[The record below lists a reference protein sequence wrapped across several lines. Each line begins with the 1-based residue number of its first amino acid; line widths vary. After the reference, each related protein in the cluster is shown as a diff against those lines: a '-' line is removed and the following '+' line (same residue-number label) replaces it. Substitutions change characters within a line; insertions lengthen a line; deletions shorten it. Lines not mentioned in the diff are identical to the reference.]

1 MIRDF
6 GAIALCILTAYL
18 VAIAAS
24 VDGIFF
30 SGIPIILL
38 CAIVSFVTHWM
49 IAAPS
54 LITSSEKYFDFT
66 GMVATLLVV
75 LTAMFALLSSGA
87 EASIRSVFVA
97 SFVSVWTLRLGI
109 FLYKRIVKAG
119 EDSRFRDIKK
129 SLPKFLMTWT
139 LSALWVFLTTVNA
152 ITLIALNP
160 LEPIGIFFIMGA
172 LLWLL
177 GFGFEVIADRQK
189 KYFSEQPKN
198 EGRFITQGLW
208 SVSRHPNYFG
218 EIILWAGI
226 AIISLPFLSGWQ
238 FVTLVSPVFVFLLL
252 TRISGLPFLEDKAE
266 KKWGED
272 KDYIEYKKRTPILVH
287 FLEKNINKFN
297 FTWLLKPLNTK

>member
-6 GAIALCILTAYL
+6 GAIALCVITAYI

-24 VDGIFF
+24 VDGAVFF
-30 SGIPIILL
+30 GLPAILF
-38 CAIVSFVTHWM
+38 CAIVSFATHWI
-49 IAAPS
+49 IAVPS

-66 GMVATLLVV
+66 GMIATLLVV
-75 LTAMFALLSSGA
+75 STAMFALMRLG
-87 EASIRSVFVA
+87 EQASIRSVFVA
-97 SFVSVWTLRLGI
+97 TFVSVWTLRLGI

-119 EDSRFRDIKK
+119 EDKRFRDIKK

-152 ITLIALNP
+152 ITIIALNP
-160 LEPIGIFFIMGA
+160 LEPIGVFFVVGTIFWF
-172 LLWLL
+172 L
-177 GFGFEVIADRQK
+177 GFVFEVVADRQK
-189 KYFSEQPKN
+189 KYFSEQPENKD
-198 EGRFITQGLW
+198 GFITHGLW

-218 EIILWAGI
+218 EIILWTGI

-238 FVTLVSPVFVFLLL
+238 FLTLVSPVFVFLLL

-272 KDYIEYKKRTPILVH
+272 KDYIEYKNKTPILVP
-287 FLEKNINKFN
+287 FFGKKQ
-297 FTWLLKPLNTK
+297 

>member
-6 GAIALCILTAYL
+6 GAIAFCILTAYL

-24 VDGIFF
+24 VDGAIF
-30 SGIPIILL
+30 SGLPVILL
-38 CAIVSFVTHWM
+38 CAIVSFATHWI
-49 IAAPS
+49 IAVPS

-66 GMVATLLVV
+66 GMVATLLLV
-75 LTAMFALLSSGA
+75 LTSMFALLSSGA

-97 SFVSVWTLRLGI
+97 TFVSVWTLRLGI

-119 EDSRFRDIKK
+119 EDRRFRDIKK

-152 ITLIALNP
+152 ITLITLNP
-160 LEPIGIFFIMGA
+160 LEPIGVFFVFGA

-189 KYFSEQPKN
+189 KHFSEQPENK
-198 EGRFITQGLW
+198 GRFITQGLW
-208 SVSRHPNYFG
+208 SISRHPNYFG
-218 EIILWAGI
+218 EIILWTGI

-238 FVTLVSPVFVFLLL
+238 FVTLVSPMFVFLLL
-252 TRISGLPFLEDKAE
+252 TRISGLPFLEEKAE
-266 KKWGED
+266 KKWGEN
-272 KDYIEYKKRTPILVH
+272 KDYIEYKKRTPILVP
-287 FLEKNINKFN
+287 FFGKKQQ
-297 FTWLLKPLNTK
+297 

>member
-24 VDGIFF
+24 VDGVFL

-38 CAIVSFVTHWM
+38 CAIVSFLTHWM

-109 FLYKRIVKAG
+109 FLYKRIVKVG
-119 EDSRFRDIKK
+119 EDTRFRDIKK

-238 FVTLVSPVFVFLLL
+238 YVTLVSPVFVFLLL

-272 KDYIEYKKRTPILVH
+272 KDYIEYKKRTPILVP
-287 FLEKNINKFN
+287 FFGKKNQ
-297 FTWLLKPLNTK
+297 

>member
-6 GAIALCILTAYL
+6 GAIALCILLAYL

-24 VDGIFF
+24 VDGVFF

-38 CAIVSFVTHWM
+38 CAIVSFSTHWM

-75 LTAMFALLSSGA
+75 LTAMFALLSS
-87 EASIRSVFVA
+87 EAQVSIRSVFVA

-119 EDSRFRDIKK
+119 EDIRFRDIKK

-238 FVTLVSPVFVFLLL
+238 YVTLVSPVFVFLLL

-272 KDYIEYKKRTPILVH
+272 KDYIEYKKRTPILVP
-287 FLEKNINKFN
+287 FFGKKNQ
-297 FTWLLKPLNTK
+297 

>member
-6 GAIALCILTAYL
+6 GAIALCILLAYL

-24 VDGIFF
+24 VDGVFF

-38 CAIVSFVTHWM
+38 CAIVSFLTHWM

-87 EASIRSVFVA
+87 QVSIRSVFVA

-129 SLPKFLMTWT
+129 SIPKFLMTWT

-272 KDYIEYKKRTPILVH
+272 KDYIEYKKRTPILVP
-287 FLEKNINKFN
+287 FFGKKNQ
-297 FTWLLKPLNTK
+297 

>member
-6 GAIALCILTAYL
+6 GAIALCILLAYL

-24 VDGIFF
+24 VDGVFF

-38 CAIVSFVTHWM
+38 CAIVSFLTHWM

-119 EDSRFRDIKK
+119 EDIRFRDIKK

-238 FVTLVSPVFVFLLL
+238 YVTLVSPVFVFLLL

-272 KDYIEYKKRTPILVH
+272 KDYIEYKKRTPILVPFFGKKH
-287 FLEKNINKFN
+287 Q
-297 FTWLLKPLNTK
+297 

>member
-6 GAIALCILTAYL
+6 GAIALCILLAYL

-24 VDGIFF
+24 VDGVFF

-38 CAIVSFVTHWM
+38 CAIVSFLTHWM

-87 EASIRSVFVA
+87 QLSIRSVFVA

-119 EDSRFRDIKK
+119 EDIRFRDIKK

-238 FVTLVSPVFVFLLL
+238 YVTLVSPVFVFLLL

-272 KDYIEYKKRTPILVH
+272 KDYIEYKKRTPILVP
-287 FLEKNINKFN
+287 FFGKKNQ
-297 FTWLLKPLNTK
+297 

>member
-24 VDGIFF
+24 VDGVFF

-38 CAIVSFVTHWM
+38 CAIVSFATHWT
-49 IAAPS
+49 IAVPS

-87 EASIRSVFVA
+87 QLSIRSVFVA

-119 EDSRFRDIKK
+119 EDIRFRDIKK

-238 FVTLVSPVFVFLLL
+238 YVTLVSPVFVFLLL

-272 KDYIEYKKRTPILVH
+272 KDYIEYKKRTPILVP
-287 FLEKNINKFN
+287 FFGKKQQ
-297 FTWLLKPLNTK
+297 

>member
-6 GAIALCILTAYL
+6 GAIALCILLAYL

-24 VDGIFF
+24 VDGVFF

-38 CAIVSFVTHWM
+38 CAIVSFLTHWM

-75 LTAMFALLSSGA
+75 LTAMFTLLSSGA
-87 EASIRSVFVA
+87 QASIRSVFVA

-119 EDSRFRDIKK
+119 EDIRFRDIKK

-238 FVTLVSPVFVFLLL
+238 YVTLVSPVFVFLLL

-272 KDYIEYKKRTPILVH
+272 KDYIEYKKRTPILVPFFGKKH
-287 FLEKNINKFN
+287 Q
-297 FTWLLKPLNTK
+297 

>member
-24 VDGIFF
+24 VDGVFL

-49 IAAPS
+49 IAVPS

-129 SLPKFLMTWT
+129 SIPKFLMTWT

-238 FVTLVSPVFVFLLL
+238 YVTLVSPVFVFLLL

-272 KDYIEYKKRTPILVH
+272 KDYIEYKKRTPILVPFFGKKH
-287 FLEKNINKFN
+287 Q
-297 FTWLLKPLNTK
+297 

>member
-6 GAIALCILTAYL
+6 GAIALCILLAYL

-24 VDGIFF
+24 VDGVFF

-38 CAIVSFVTHWM
+38 CAIVSFLTHWM

-87 EASIRSVFVA
+87 QVSIRSVFVA

-119 EDSRFRDIKK
+119 EDTRFRDIKK

-238 FVTLVSPVFVFLLL
+238 YVTLVSPVFVFLLL

-272 KDYIEYKKRTPILVH
+272 KDYIEYKKRTPILVP
-287 FLEKNINKFN
+287 FFGKKNQ
-297 FTWLLKPLNTK
+297 

>member
-6 GAIALCILTAYL
+6 GAIALCILLAYL

-24 VDGIFF
+24 VDGVFL

-38 CAIVSFVTHWM
+38 CAIVSFLTHWM

-87 EASIRSVFVA
+87 QVSIRSVFVA

-119 EDSRFRDIKK
+119 EDIRFRDIKK

-238 FVTLVSPVFVFLLL
+238 YVTLVSPVFVFLLL

-272 KDYIEYKKRTPILVH
+272 KDYIEYKKRTPILVP
-287 FLEKNINKFN
+287 FFGKKNQ
-297 FTWLLKPLNTK
+297 

>member
-6 GAIALCILTAYL
+6 GAIALCILLAYL

-24 VDGIFF
+24 VDGVFF

-38 CAIVSFVTHWM
+38 CAIVSFLTHWM

-129 SLPKFLMTWT
+129 SIPKFLMTWT

-272 KDYIEYKKRTPILVH
+272 KDYIEYKKRTPILVPFFGKKH
-287 FLEKNINKFN
+287 Q
-297 FTWLLKPLNTK
+297 

>member
-49 IAAPS
+49 IAVPS

-87 EASIRSVFVA
+87 QVSIRSVFVA

-119 EDSRFRDIKK
+119 EDIRFRDIKK

-238 FVTLVSPVFVFLLL
+238 YVTLVSPVFVFLLL

-272 KDYIEYKKRTPILVH
+272 KDYIEYKKRTPILVPFFGKKH
-287 FLEKNINKFN
+287 Q
-297 FTWLLKPLNTK
+297 

>member
-6 GAIALCILTAYL
+6 GAIALCILLAYL

-24 VDGIFF
+24 VDGVFF

-38 CAIVSFVTHWM
+38 CAIVSFATHWI
-49 IAAPS
+49 IAVPS

-66 GMVATLLVV
+66 GMVATLLLV
-75 LTAMFALLSSGA
+75 LTSMFALLSSGA

-97 SFVSVWTLRLGI
+97 TFVSVWTLRLGI

-119 EDSRFRDIKK
+119 EDIRFRDIKK

-238 FVTLVSPVFVFLLL
+238 YVTLVSPVFVFLLL

-272 KDYIEYKKRTPILVH
+272 KDYIEYKKRTPILVPFFGKKH
-287 FLEKNINKFN
+287 Q
-297 FTWLLKPLNTK
+297 

>member
-6 GAIALCILTAYL
+6 GAIVFCILMAYL

-24 VDGIFF
+24 VDGAIF
-30 SGIPIILL
+30 SGLPVILL
-38 CAIVSFVTHWM
+38 CAIVSFATHWI
-49 IAAPS
+49 IAVPS

-66 GMVATLLVV
+66 GMVATLLLV
-75 LTAMFALLSSGA
+75 LTSMFALLSSGA

-97 SFVSVWTLRLGI
+97 TFVSVWTLRLGI

-119 EDSRFRDIKK
+119 EDRRFRDIKK

-152 ITLIALNP
+152 ITLITLNP
-160 LEPIGIFFIMGA
+160 LEPIGVFFVFGA

-189 KYFSEQPKN
+189 KHFSEQPENK
-198 EGRFITQGLW
+198 GRFITQGLW
-208 SVSRHPNYFG
+208 SISRHPNYFG
-218 EIILWAGI
+218 EIILWTGI

-252 TRISGLPFLEDKAE
+252 TRISGLPFLEEKAE
-266 KKWGED
+266 KKWGEN
-272 KDYIEYKKRTPILVH
+272 KDYIEYKKRTPILVP
-287 FLEKNINKFN
+287 FFGKKQQ
-297 FTWLLKPLNTK
+297 

>member
-24 VDGIFF
+24 VDGVFF

-49 IAAPS
+49 IAVPS

-129 SLPKFLMTWT
+129 SIPKFLMTWT

-189 KYFSEQPKN
+189 KFFSEQPKN
-198 EGRFITQGLW
+198 EGRFITLGLW

-238 FVTLVSPVFVFLLL
+238 NVTLVSPVFVFLLL

-272 KDYIEYKKRTPILVH
+272 KDYIEYKKRTPILVP
-287 FLEKNINKFN
+287 FFGKKNQ
-297 FTWLLKPLNTK
+297 

>member
-6 GAIALCILTAYL
+6 GAIALCILLAYL

-24 VDGIFF
+24 VDGVFF

-38 CAIVSFVTHWM
+38 CAIVSFLTHWM

-87 EASIRSVFVA
+87 QVSIRSVFVA

-129 SLPKFLMTWT
+129 SIPKFLMTWT

-238 FVTLVSPVFVFLLL
+238 YVTLVSPVFVFLLL

-272 KDYIEYKKRTPILVH
+272 KDYIEYKKRTPILVP
-287 FLEKNINKFN
+287 FFGKKNQ
-297 FTWLLKPLNTK
+297 

>member
-49 IAAPS
+49 IAVPS

-75 LTAMFALLSSGA
+75 LTAIFALLSSGA

-109 FLYKRIVKAG
+109 FLYKRIVKVG

-129 SLPKFLMTWT
+129 SIPKFLMTWT

-160 LEPIGIFFIMGA
+160 LEPIGIFFVVGA

-272 KDYIEYKKRTPILVH
+272 KDYIEYKKRTPILVPFFGKKH
-287 FLEKNINKFN
+287 Q
-297 FTWLLKPLNTK
+297 

>member
-49 IAAPS
+49 IAVPS

-66 GMVATLLVV
+66 GMVATLLIV

-129 SLPKFLMTWT
+129 SIPKFLMTWT

-189 KYFSEQPKN
+189 KHFSEQPKN

-272 KDYIEYKKRTPILVH
+272 KDYIEYKKRTPILVPFFGKKH
-287 FLEKNINKFN
+287 Q
-297 FTWLLKPLNTK
+297 

>member
-49 IAAPS
+49 IAVPS

-129 SLPKFLMTWT
+129 SIPKFLMTWT

-160 LEPIGIFFIMGA
+160 LEPIGIFLIMGA

-189 KYFSEQPKN
+189 KHFSEQPKN

-272 KDYIEYKKRTPILVH
+272 KDYIEYKKRTPILVPFFGKKH
-287 FLEKNINKFN
+287 Q
-297 FTWLLKPLNTK
+297 

>member
-24 VDGIFF
+24 VDGVFL

-38 CAIVSFVTHWM
+38 CAVVSFVTHWM

-87 EASIRSVFVA
+87 QVSIRSVFVA

-119 EDSRFRDIKK
+119 EDIRFRDIKK

-238 FVTLVSPVFVFLLL
+238 YVTLVSPVFVFLLL

-272 KDYIEYKKRTPILVH
+272 KDYIEYKKRTPILVP
-287 FLEKNINKFN
+287 FFGKKNQ
-297 FTWLLKPLNTK
+297 

>member
-87 EASIRSVFVA
+87 QASIRSVFVA

-119 EDSRFRDIKK
+119 EDIRFRDIKK

-238 FVTLVSPVFVFLLL
+238 YVTLVSPVFVFLLL

-272 KDYIEYKKRTPILVH
+272 KDYIEYKKRTPILVPFFGKKH
-287 FLEKNINKFN
+287 Q
-297 FTWLLKPLNTK
+297 

>member
-49 IAAPS
+49 IAVPS

-129 SLPKFLMTWT
+129 SIPKFLMTWT

-238 FVTLVSPVFVFLLL
+238 YVTLVSPVFVFLLL

-272 KDYIEYKKRTPILVH
+272 KDYIEYKKRTPILVP
-287 FLEKNINKFN
+287 FFGKKNQ
-297 FTWLLKPLNTK
+297 

>member
-1 MIRDF
+1 MIRDL

-24 VDGIFF
+24 VDVIIFY
-30 SGIPIILL
+30 GLPVILL
-38 CAIVSFVTHWM
+38 CAIVSFATLWI
-49 IAAPS
+49 IAVPS

-66 GMVATLLVV
+66 GMVATLLLV
-75 LTAMFALLSSGA
+75 LTSMFALLSSGA
-87 EASIRSVFVA
+87 EAAIRSVFVGT
-97 SFVSVWTLRLGI
+97 FVSVWTLRLGI

-119 EDSRFRDIKK
+119 EDIRFRDIKK
-129 SLPKFLMTWT
+129 SLPKFLMAWS

-160 LEPIGIFFIMGA
+160 IEPIGIFFVAGA
-172 LLWLL
+172 LFWFL
-177 GFGFEVIADRQK
+177 GFSFEVIADRQK
-189 KYFSEQPKN
+189 KYFSEQPENK
-198 EGRFITQGLW
+198 GRFITRGLW

-218 EIILWAGI
+218 EIILWTGI

-272 KDYIEYKKRTPILVH
+272 KDYIEYKKRTPILVP
-287 FLEKNINKFN
+287 FFGKNNN
-297 FTWLLKPLNTK
+297 